1 MYKKFEMELAGRTL
15 RVDVGRVAK
24 QANGAVLMDY
34 GDTVVL
40 STATASDK
48 PREGIDFFPLSVE
61 YNEKLYAVG
70 KIPGGFNKRE
80 GKASENAVLTCR
92 VIDRPMR
99 PLFPKDYR
107 NDVTLENLVLSVE
120 QDCSPELTA
129 MLGSAIATAISDIP
143 FDGPTASTQVGLVDG
158 ELVFNPTAE
167 QKEKSD
173 LALTVASTREKVIMI
188 EAGANEV
195 PEAKMLEAIFA
206 AHEVNQKVIAFI
218 DQIVAECGKPKHDY
232 VSFAVP
238 EELFEAIQKI
248 VTPEEMEVA
257 VFTDDKQ
264 TREENIRKITEKLEE
279 AFADNEEWLAKLGEA
294 VYQYQKKVVRKMIL
308 KDHKRPDGRAIEEI
322 RPLAAEIDLIPRVHG
337 SAMFTRGQTQ
347 ICTITTLAP
356 LSEAQKVDG
365 LDESETSKRYMHH
378 YNFPSY
384 SVGETRPSRGP
395 GRREIG
401 HGALA
406 ERALVPVLPS
416 EEEFPYAIRTV
427 SETFESN
434 GSTSQASVCASSMSL
449 MAAGVPIKSAVA
461 GISCGLVTGAT
472 DDDYLVLTDIQGLE
486 DFFGDMD
493 FKVAGTHKGITAI
506 QMDIKI
512 HGLTRP
518 IIEEAIAR
526 TRKARVYILDEVMA
540 KTIAEPRAQV
550 GKYAPKI
557 IQMNIDPA
565 KIGEVV
571 GQRGKTINAII
582 EKTGVKIDITD
593 EGSVSIC
600 GVDADSMEQARKMI
614 ATIVTDFE
622 AGMVLEG
629 DVVSIKEFGAFIEFA
644 PGKEGMVHISKI
656 AKQRIDHVEDV
667 LSIGDHVKVV
677 CLGKDKMGRL
687 SFSIKDVAE

>member
-24 QANGAVLMDY
+24 QANGAVLMHY

-550 GKYAPKI
+550 GKYAPKT